1 MLRRAIP
8 LAVFLLASC
17 QVLQPAGPSLL
28 PTDTGPERTLEF
40 SNTIGRIELVEG
52 RTFRPSRLLVSR
64 AVQDGNTMR
73 IDMGHRV
80 AETGCLVVGKR
91 VLFDPPGGDGGT
103 IAIGG
108 DVGRSELDSLPVM
121 RVTVPDRN
129 VKLVIRNS
137 MIWGRTGDLAELD
150 VDMTT
155 CGELEVGDVE
165 RAATLRLGGE
175 TRVRIDD
182 AASLDA
188 NLTEQAEIDI
198 ERVGQT
204 NVDLFGGSRLKL
216 QEVEGAGA
224 LSLANGANTEVE
236 HVTGTLSATLSDAA
250 VLRMDKP
257 GGSVT
262 VRGAGSSRVEVDDAA
277 MRSLDIEMAGRSEAR
292 IGGRVTALRVA
303 TADTALVEVD
313 RVSGTLAARA
323 DDRSEIRVNTDPAQT
338 AQSRIRLKG
347 PSGRYGLP
355 FID

>member
-8 LAVFLLASC
+8 LAVLLLASC
-17 QVLQPAGPSLL
+17 QVLQPVGPSLL
-28 PTDTGPERTLEF
+28 PSYSGPERTLEIA
-40 SNTIGRIELVEG
+40 NTIGRIELVEG
-52 RTFRPSRLLVSR
+52 RTFRPGRVLASR
-64 AVQDGNTMR
+64 AVVDGDVMR
-73 IDMGHRV
+73 VDMGHRV
-80 AETGCLVVGKR
+80 ADTGCLVVGKR

-108 DVGRSELDSLPVM
+108 DVGQSDLDSLPVM
-121 RVTVPDRN
+121 RVTVPDRKL
-129 VKLVIRNS
+129 KLVIRDS
-137 MIWGRTGDLAELD
+137 MIWGRTGDIAELD
-150 VDMTT
+150 VDMPT

-165 RAATLRLGGE
+165 RTATLKLGGE

-182 AASLDA
+182 AGSLDA
-188 NLTEQAEIDI
+188 NLIEQAEVDV

-204 NVDLFGGSRLKL
+204 TADLFGGSRLDL
-216 QEVEGAGA
+216 QEVEGTGTI
-224 LSLANGANTEVE
+224 SIANGASAEVE
-236 HVTGTLSATLSDAA
+236 HVTGSFAVALSDAA

-257 GGSVT
+257 RGNVT
-262 VRGAGSSRVEVDDAA
+262 LRGAGSSRVEVDDAA

-292 IGGRVTALRVA
+292 IGGRVTDLRVA

-323 DDRSEIRVNTDPAQT
+323 DDRSEIRVDTDPAQV
-338 AQSRIRLKG
+338 AEGRIRLKG